1 MKRSQEKPGCRPE
14 HGTVHADEVLPL
26 AVLKQRLGWGN
37 KTAAYA
43 QRDGLRTIRYG
54 QQKFV
59 LGRDLIQFFRTV
71 AARKDQPSEQPGETK
86 PLPQSRT
93 APNIPRLQQQI
104 QFLVEVDKLKQVLR
118 RTWLMDQ
125 SRYEN
130 DAEHSW
136 HIAVAAMLFLEYADD
151 PKVDVLRVNKMLL
164 VHDLVE
170 IDAGDTYAYDEKAC
184 LDQAEREQKA
194 TERVF
199 GLLPSDQAAE
209 FRGLWEEFEARQT
222 PDARYAAALDRFQPL
237 LHNYMTGGRAWLD
250 HAVTSDR
257 VFVRNGPV
265 VDGAPL
271 LGQYA
276 EDLIRD
282 AVAKGYL
289 AE

>member
-1 MKRSQEKPGCRPE
+1 
-14 HGTVHADEVLPL
+14 
-26 AVLKQRLGWGN
+26 
-37 KTAAYA
+37 
-43 QRDGLRTIRYG
+43 
-54 QQKFV
+54 
-59 LGRDLIQFFRTV
+59 LIQFLRTV
-71 AARKDQPSEQPGETK
+71 AARQGKGSEEVVETE
-86 PLPQSRT
+86 PPPPPRS

-104 QFLVEVDKLKQVLR
+104 QFLTEIDKLKQVLR
-118 RTWLMDQ
+118 RTWLLDQ
-125 SRYEN
+125 SRDEN

-151 PKVDVLRVNKMLL
+151 PKVDVLRVIKMLL

-170 IDAGDTYAYDEKAC
+170 IDAGDTYVYDEKAC

-194 TERVF
+194 AVRVF
-199 GLLPSDQAAE
+199 GLLPPDQAAE
-209 FRGLWEEFEARQT
+209 FRGLWDEFEARQT
-222 PDARYAAALDRFQPL
+222 PEARYAAALDRFQPL
-237 LHNYMTGGRAWLD
+237 LHNYVTGGRAWLD

-257 VFVRNGPV
+257 VFVRNRPV
-265 VDGAPL
+265 GEGAPL

>member
-1 MKRSQEKPGCRPE
+1 M
-14 HGTVHADEVLPL
+14 
-26 AVLKQRLGWGN
+26 
-37 KTAAYA
+37 
-43 QRDGLRTIRYG
+43 
-54 QQKFV
+54 
-59 LGRDLIQFFRTV
+59 
-71 AARKDQPSEQPGETK
+71 PSN
-86 PLPQSRT
+86 L
-93 APNIPRLQQQI
+93 RLQQQI
-104 QFLVEVDKLKQVLR
+104 QFLVEIDKLKQVLR

-136 HIAVAAMLFLEYADD
+136 HIAVAAMLFVEYAHD
-151 PKVDVLRVNKMLL
+151 PNVDVLRVIKMLL

-184 LDQAEREQKA
+184 LGQPERERKAAERIFA
-194 TERVF
+194 
-199 GLLPSDQAAE
+199 LLPPDQAAE

-222 PDARYAAALDRFQPL
+222 AEARYAAALDRFQPL
-237 LHNYMTGGRAWLD
+237 VHNYLTNGRAWRD
-250 HAVTSDR
+250 HAVTSGR
-257 VFVRNGPV
+257 VFDRNRPV